1 MDIGSISLVAF
12 FASLMVASTP
22 ILLAALGEMITE
34 RAGVLNLGV
43 EGMMIIGAICG
54 FAIAVESGSATV
66 GFLGAA
72 IGGAL
77 LSMLFAILTQFLYAT
92 QVPSGLALTLVG
104 VGLASFIGQPYVGES
119 PPPVG
124 KMPIPLL
131 ENIPFFG
138 PAVFQHDAMVYVSL
152 VMTVAIWAFLKFTR
166 GGLIL
171 RAVGENHDA
180 AHALGYKVRL
190 VRVMAIGF
198 GGAMAGLGGAYI
210 SLIRVPQWTDG
221 ITAGIG
227 WIALAIVVF
236 ASWKPGRVLFG
247 AYLFGGLTALQ
258 LNLQA
263 ANVPLLL
270 VLPYLVMLSGVVYLA
285 IAVAVGSWKK
295 TLDVKP
301 ALKTF
306 AQFIGTGLVLL
317 LIGIVTDYASSL
329 DLLLLSSAPFVATIV
344 VLVVISARN
353 KGASNG
359 PAMLGKIFQAH

>member
-54 FAIAVESGSATV
+54 FAVAIESGSATV
-66 GFLGAA
+66 GFVGAA
-72 IGGAL
+72 VGGAL

-104 VGLASFIGQPYVGES
+104 LGLASLIGHPYVGES
-119 PPPVG
+119 PPLMG
-124 KMPIPLL
+124 KMPIPVL
-131 ENIPFFG
+131 ENIPFLG
-138 PAVFQHDAMVYVSL
+138 PVMFQHDPIVYLSL
-152 VMTVAIWAFLKFTR
+152 IMTALIAVFLR
-166 GGLIL
+166 YSRAGLIL

-180 AHALGYKVRL
+180 AHALGYKVKR
-190 VRVMAIGF
+190 VRVLAIGF

-221 ITAGIG
+221 ITGGIG

-263 ANVPLLL
+263 ANVPLLF
-270 VLPYLVMLSGVVYLA
+270 VLPYLVMIAGVIYLA

-301 ALKTF
+301 TLKTF
-306 AQFIGTGLVLL
+306 AQFIGVGLVVL
-317 LIGIVTDYASSL
+317 LIGIVTNYASGL

-344 VLVVISARN
+344 VLVVISARS
-353 KGASNG
+353 KGAANG